1 MGISQT
7 KGTRAVR
14 QRQISL
20 QKISLTKN
28 NRLARQHQ
36 TKKNAQQ
43 EIKDNVQH
51 LNVKNPNVQH
61 LNVKNPNVAATAT
74 VTTVDVAAVE
84 AIKKW
89 RQKINHEK
97 RN

>member
-51 LNVKNPNVQH
+51 LNVKNPNV
-61 LNVKNPNVAATAT
+61 AATAT